1 MYVKAIWG
9 HKWVAN
15 YTCIYSAYKFST
27 NFKMPSITKMYFV
40 YIE

>member
-9 HKWVAN
+9 HKWVAKYN
-15 YTCIYSAYKFST
+15 CIYSGYKFSM
-27 NFKMPSITKMYFV
+27 NFKMPSITKMYFL